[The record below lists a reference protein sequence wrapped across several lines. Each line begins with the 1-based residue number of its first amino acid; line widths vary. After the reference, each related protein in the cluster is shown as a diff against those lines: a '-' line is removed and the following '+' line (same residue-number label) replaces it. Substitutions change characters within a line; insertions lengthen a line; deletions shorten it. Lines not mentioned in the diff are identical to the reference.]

1 MWSVVV
7 QLGSCSPAASIISC
21 NIVLQV
27 LVMPFLK
34 KRIDRAFETID
45 KWVPLVK

>member
-1 MWSVVV
+1 MTSVHCHPRHAVER
-7 QLGSCSPAASIISC
+7 LTWLSIS
-21 NIVLQV
+21 VLQL

-45 KWVPLVK
+45 K